1 MTVLD
6 ASVILAL
13 VHDEPGADLVAAEL
27 DGGTLGA
34 ANLAEVIGKLVD
46 AGVDVARVRELLA
59 AAGVVIEPVT
69 EADAELA
76 GAMRSLVGGRS
87 LSLGDRCCLALTVR
101 SDPPEVL
108 TADRAWANL
117 KLPIDVH
124 LVRLRADPV
133 PSRTLPTHRR

>member
-6 ASVILAL
+6 ASAVLAL
-13 VHDEPGADLVAAEL
+13 VHDEPGAAVVAEAL
-27 DGGTLGA
+27 ASARLGA

-46 AGVDVARVRELLA
+46 AEVDASRVRGLLT

-76 GAMRSLVGGRS
+76 GAMRSLDGGTR

-101 SDPPEVL
+101 SNPPEVL
-108 TADRAWANL
+108 TADRAWAAL
-117 KLPIDVH
+117 DLPIR
-124 LVRLRADPV
+124 VRLLR
-133 PSRTLPTHRR
+133 

>member
-6 ASVILAL
+6 ASAVLAL
-13 VHDEPGADLVAAEL
+13 LHDEPGAAEVAEVLASSR
-27 DGGTLGA
+27 LGA

-46 AGVDVARVRELLA
+46 AGVDGGRQRGLLI
-59 AAGVVIEPVT
+59 AAGVIIEPVT

-76 GAMRSLVGGRS
+76 GALRGLKGGTQ

-108 TADRAWANL
+108 TADRAWADL
-117 KLPIDVH
+117 DLPITVH
-124 LVRLRADPV
+124 VIR
-133 PSRTLPTHRR
+133 